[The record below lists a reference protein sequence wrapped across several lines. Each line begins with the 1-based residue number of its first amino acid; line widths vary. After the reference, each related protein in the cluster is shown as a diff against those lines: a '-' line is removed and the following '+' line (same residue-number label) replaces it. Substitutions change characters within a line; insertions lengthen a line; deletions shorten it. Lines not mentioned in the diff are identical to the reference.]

1 MKKPVGIPRALY
13 PATFYSV
20 QRILIQED
28 SYKTLKDKRK
38 APFQVNSLADLAT
51 EFEEGDRL
59 FVISK
64 ETWEELKKKQEGEDD

>member
-1 MKKPVGIPRALY
+1 MKKPVPKALRAI
-13 PATFYSV
+13 TFYSV

-38 APFQVNSLADLAT
+38 APFQVKPLSHLAS

-59 FVISK
+59 FVIPK
-64 ETWEELKKKQEGEDD
+64 ETWEWLKKKQESEDD